1 MTAKQVYR
9 GALVEMNKTAAPS
22 ILLEIRR
29 YTNTLIRSTTF
40 MM

>member
-22 ILLEIRR
+22 IYLR
-29 YTNTLIRSTTF
+29 TLTTY
-40 MM
+40 